1 MARRILVAGNWKLHK
16 TVDESVELAIAVM
29 NGYERDDLDVLVA
42 PTYVALHAVAQAL
55 KGSKVLLGAQ
65 NLYWQ
70 DQGAYTA
77 EVSGPMIAAAGAS
90 HVIIGHSERRQYFG
104 ETEKSVALRIAAA
117 LKSGLTPIFCIGET
131 KDERESGQTEDVLI
145 SQIAGGMAGMDSAA
159 AGRLI
164 IAYEPVWAIG
174 TGLTA
179 TDEQANEAHAA
190 IREYLAHRFDA
201 ALAGNCRILYGGSV
215 KPGNAHGLLGQE
227 HVDGALVGGASLK
240 AEDFT
245 GIINAV

>member
-1 MARRILVAGNWKLHK
+1 MARRIMVAGNWKMHK
-16 TVDESVELAIAVM
+16 TVDESLELAKGVM
-29 NGYERDDLDVLVA
+29 QGYKRDDLDVLIA
-42 PTYVALHAVAQAL
+42 PTFVALSEVARAV
-55 KGSKVLLGAQ
+55 KDSSVMVGAQ

-77 EVSGPMIAAAGAS
+77 EISGPMIKAAGAS

-104 ETEKSVALRIAAA
+104 ETEKTVALRVGAA
-117 LKSGLTPIFCIGET
+117 LKHGLSPIFCIGET
-131 KDERESGQTEDVLI
+131 KEERESSQTEDVLI
-145 SQIAGGMAGMDSAA
+145 SQIAGGMAGLDKQTAS
-159 AGRLI
+159 RLI
-164 IAYEPVWAIG
+164 LAYEPVWAIG

-190 IREYLAHRFDA
+190 IREYLAHRFDQD
-201 ALAGNCRILYGGSV
+201 LAQDCRILYGGSV

-227 HVDGALVGGASLK
+227 HVDGALVGGASLT